1 MFGGGNDDESYISKK
16 QLQKIDKVVASANC
30 KCDFI
35 AMHSDSDTIYVRSE
49 KGHSTIYGADMA
61 SVENIVDVEEG
72 NFPTGDNGVVI
83 GPTLADRYD
92 LNVGAT

>member
-16 QLQKIDKVVASANC
+16 QLQKIDKAVASANC

-35 AMHSDSDTIYVRSE
+35 AMYSDSDTIYVGSE
-49 KGHSTIYGADMA
+49 KGHATIYGADMA

-72 NFPTGDNGVVI
+72 NFPTGITVS
-83 GPTLADRYD
+83 L
-92 LNVGAT
+92 